1 MGIHARFAFRAYIV
15 IWRRKAMRIKTRIKT
30 TVDHVAQL
38 WDDVTLYWL
47 PECVLL
53 ALLALVGVVL
63 VVIAQRNAR

>member
-1 MGIHARFAFRAYIV
+1 
-15 IWRRKAMRIKTRIKT
+15 MRIKTRIKT